1 MARKELGPAALQV
14 SQAVRDMLDGVPRAV
29 VGCSGG
35 PDSMALALGARW
47 AAGRTGT
54 LVDVVIV
61 DHRLQAGSDAV
72 AARTAEELRSRGMS
86 ARVVAVDVA
95 RRGGDG
101 PRAGAYQGGPES
113 AARDARRRALAQAAG
128 DAPVLLGHTLDD
140 QAETVLLGLARGS
153 GPTSL
158 SGIRPHAGR
167 FWHPLLGVGRATT
180 AAACVE
186 WGVTPWHDPQ
196 NDDPAFLRCRVRH
209 ETMPQLEA
217 ALGPG
222 VAQALARTASLIQD
236 DERLLEAVT
245 RSWMAGN
252 GVAGQGL
259 PLRELASADPA
270 LARRVVKAW
279 LDDAGVE
286 AGFVHVEAVL
296 ALQRS
301 EGGRGVDL
309 PGCRVVRRGARLV
322 LEAPGRDT
330 TR

>member
-14 SQAVRDMLDGVPRAV
+14 SQAVRVMLDGVPRAV

-47 AAGRTGT
+47 AGGRTGT

-72 AARTAEELRSRGMS
+72 AARTAEELTARGMS
-86 ARVVAVDVA
+86 AQVVAVDVA

-101 PRAGAYQGGPES
+101 PGAYPGGPES

-158 SGIRPHAGR
+158 SGIRPRAGR
-167 FWHPLLGVGRATT
+167 FWHPLLGLGRATT
-180 AAACVE
+180 AAACAE

-222 VAQALARTASLIQD
+222 VARALARTASLIQG
-236 DERLLEAVT
+236 DERLLEAIT
-245 RSWMAGN
+245 SSWMAEN
-252 GVAGQGL
+252 RVARQGL
-259 PLRELASADPA
+259 PLRELGAADPA
-270 LARRVVKAW
+270 LASRVVKAW

-301 EGGRGVDL
+301 EGGSGVDL

-322 LEAPGRDT
+322 LEAQGGGTAR
-330 TR
+330 R